1 MKIKSQFTK
10 LSTGELTTKASDLVR
25 QIAKLRLEKFVG
37 KNRNV
42 RQAYILG
49 KQLALVKTLINN
61 EARSAK

>member
-1 MKIKSQFTK
+1 MKIKAQLTK
-10 LSTGELTTKASDLVR
+10 LSIGELATKAVDLHR
-25 QIAKLRLEKFVG
+25 QIIKLKLEKFVG

-42 RQAYILG
+42 RQGFILG

>member
-1 MKIKSQFTK
+1 MKIKSQLNK
-10 LSTGELTTKASDLVR
+10 LSVGELTTKSVELMR

-42 RQAYILG
+42 RQAFILG

-61 EARSAK
+61 EARSSK